1 MNSTI
6 EQIDVTKFIEKND
19 FELLFT
25 SQLDLT
31 PEEIEKINNVY
42 YPTYT
47 TFTANQVPYE
57 EAWVAI
63 RQLFIAQETEIGKRH
78 QNGND

>member
-1 MNSTI
+1 MNKALDK
-6 EQIDVTKFIEKND
+6 IDVTKLIERED
-19 FELLFT
+19 FEVLFT

-31 PEEIEKINNVY
+31 PEEVEKINQIY

-47 TFTANQVPYE
+47 TFVTNDVPYE

-63 RQLFIAQETEIGKRH
+63 RNLFISQEAQIGER
-78 QNGND
+78 QND